1 MDGDARSRIG
11 IFLRIFSS
19 FRIYGMNTA
28 NPGRILAFHNS

>member
-19 FRIYGMNTA
+19 FRIYGMN
-28 NPGRILAFHNS
+28 PGRILAFHNS